1 MQALEDLCKG
11 SLSQQI
17 LYSKVGMLGIPQF
30 VPGQDMDLFSVDAD
44 GIILMGDEVPVGVV

>member
-11 SLSQQI
+11 PLSQQI
-17 LYSKVGMLGIPQF
+17 LYSKVGMRGIPQF